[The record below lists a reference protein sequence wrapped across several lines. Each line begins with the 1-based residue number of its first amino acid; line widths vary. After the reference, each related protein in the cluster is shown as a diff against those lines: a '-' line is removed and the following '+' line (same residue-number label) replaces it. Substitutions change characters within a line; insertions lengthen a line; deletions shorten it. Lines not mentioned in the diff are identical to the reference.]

1 MKSLWALYLSW
12 GVPLESLPNAAGR
25 THWPYFVDCRM
36 AIASAMWLHVNS
48 LFSTTEMSIR
58 GILCR
63 PPTSKVVYKAIT
75 LPQSYS
81 VLLSMLD
88 TDATVSM
95 ATAERFY
102 TRCYA
107 TGVARHAF
115 AHTHARALTD
125 VIDLISS
132 DLIG

>member
-1 MKSLWALYLSW
+1 M
-12 GVPLESLPNAAGR
+12 P
-25 THWPYFVDCRM
+25 
-36 AIASAMWLHVNS
+36 
-48 LFSTTEMSIR
+48 STDFQGGLQI
-58 GILCR
+58 
-63 PPTSKVVYKAIT
+63 
-75 LPQSYS
+75 PQSYS

-95 ATAERFY
+95 ATAERFC

-107 TGVARHAF
+107 TGVARHAV
-115 AHTHARALTD
+115 AHAARALTD